1 MNKISDI
8 MLGTIRAQVCG
19 SEYVIGGRLS
29 EEEMRALYVL
39 SKSQDMAHIVSAELS
54 RQGLLGNDEISSKFK
69 KQQMLAVL
77 RYERINYELTEI
89 CKVLENAHIQHMP
102 LKGSVIRGYYPEPWM
117 RTSADIDML
126 IPDEEHERAKLT
138 IAEKLGY
145 EIGER
150 HEHDVSMFAPSG
162 VHLELHFGTIEAY
175 CAVNAKS
182 VMDNVWQNARPKSG
196 YEYQYVL
203 SDELFYFYHIAH
215 MAKHFEYGGCG
226 VRFYLDLWL
235 LNRNTSLDPRVKE
248 VLLEQGGLQK
258 FTKVSEALA
267 DVWFSGGGHNEL
279 TELMQ
284 GHVLYNG
291 VYGSKENNV
300 AWQQINQGG
309 QIGRAKNL
317 IFLPYENML
326 ARYPKLKNRKI
337 LLPFYHVRRWCSI
350 ILRRRTKR
358 SLNMLKE
365 NSEVAKQKTS
375 DIKEMLSKFD
385 LI

>member
-1 MNKISDI
+1 M
-8 MLGTIRAQVCG
+8 
-19 SEYVIGGRLS
+19 
-29 EEEMRALYVL
+29 
-39 SKSQDMAHIVSAELS
+39 
-54 RQGLLGNDEISSKFK
+54 
-69 KQQMLAVL
+69 
-77 RYERINYELTEI
+77 
-89 CKVLENAHIQHMP
+89 LENAHIRHMP

-235 LNRNTSLDPRVKE
+235 LNRNTSLDRRVKE
-248 VLLEQGGLQK
+248 GLLEQGGLQK
-258 FTKVSEALA
+258 FTKVSEELA

-309 QIGRAKNL
+309 QIGRAKKL
-317 IFLPYENML
+317 IFLPYEQML